1 MDGWIVTDVESH
13 GLVVDQLGRGLFTA
27 GSPSPVIVTTHTISV
42 VPDFTISHPA
52 GARPCRI

>member
-1 MDGWIVTDVESH
+1 MTDVESH